1 MVSGIAVRELHE
13 VGEYLQVVRLFGGI
27 WGPDLQPVTIE
38 MMRALAHSG
47 NYVAGAFDGESLVG
61 ASVAFLA
68 MPAGRA
74 LHSHITGAAGA
85 GRGIGL
91 ALKLH
96 QREWALARGIERITW
111 TYDPLVRRNAYF
123 NLVKLGARPEEYL
136 PSFYGPMED
145 AINAG
150 DETDRM
156 LAVWRLNAPHV
167 AAAARREPYP
177 VVVPR
182 DAVVGL
188 ESRDGRPVV
197 GRWDAPVVLV
207 EVPPD
212 ITAMRRED
220 PGAAKAWRYALRD
233 TLCGLLGD
241 GARIIG
247 FHNKSYYVV
256 ERSQAGVTE

>member
-1 MVSGIAVRELHE
+1 MVSGIVVRELHE
-13 VGEYLQVVRLFGGI
+13 VGEYPQVVRLFGGI
-27 WGPDLQPVTIE
+27 WGNGLQPVTIE

-47 NYVAGAFDGESLVG
+47 NYVAGAFDGERLVG
-61 ASVAFLA
+61 ASIAFLA

-74 LHSHITGAAGA
+74 LHSHITGAAV
-85 GRGIGL
+85 GRGVGL
-91 ALKLH
+91 ALKRH
-96 QREWALARGIERITW
+96 QREWALARGIDLITW
-111 TYDPLVRRNAYF
+111 TYDPLVRRNAHF

-156 LAVWRLNAPHV
+156 LAVWRLDAPHV
-167 AAAARREPYP
+167 AALARGEPCPVAVPPDAA
-177 VVVPR
+177 
-182 DAVVGL
+182 VGL
-188 ESRDGRPVV
+188 ESRDGRPAQ
-197 GRWDAPVVLV
+197 GRCDAPVVLV

-212 ITAMRRED
+212 IETMRRRD

-233 TLCGLLGD
+233 VLGGLLGE

-247 FHNKSYYVV
+247 FHDKSYYVV